1 MWDVEELGRQ
11 RAKYKIK
18 WKPKNAPYFYKMNI
32 LPCACNTQRHQR
44 NLVVP
49 NNFFYQ
55 FCSPDY
61 LHTSEL
67 TEVAFHVL
75 LPKWLESHGDEW
87 DFSHKENKSFD
98 KRGSRI
104 YQIWSKPSYLL
115 PLHDVNCMHWQCA
128 CHDSK
133 LNKRCTGR
141 HFCMFL
147 VLFSLLRTDPVSK
160 DIFSCICQPTALQ
173 LISST
178 HLSPL
183 TWGLTSQMHS
193 FFTLLILFHSEAVG
207 AMQGP
212 LLRWSS
218 GSLKLCH
225 PVQGQCSVNCIFF
238 ISSLMKLRLWLQET
252 VLPDLLTSPMSRTW
266 SFEVE
271 LYSEYNKEHSGTHI
285 PNTCIVP
292 WPLLRLMG
300 SEVSDLTLKHRI
312 SSNRAK

>member
-1 MWDVEELGRQ
+1 MHPIF
-11 RAKYKIK
+11 IK
-18 WKPKNAPYFYKMNI
+18 WTYS
-32 LPCACNTQRHQR
+32 
-44 NLVVP
+44 LVPVTHRDIKETWWSQITFST
-49 NNFFYQ
+49 NFAA
-55 FCSPDY
+55 
-61 LHTSEL
+61 L
-67 TEVAFHVL
+67 TIYIQVNWQ
-75 LPKWLESHGDEW
+75 KWLSMFFSLSDLSHMGMNEIFPTKKTSHLTRGAAESTRSGA
-87 DFSHKENKSFD
+87 SHL
-98 KRGSRI
+98 I
-104 YQIWSKPSYLL
+104 YFP
-115 PLHDVNCMHWQCA
+115 CMMSTA
-128 CHDSK
+128 
-133 LNKRCTGR
+133 CTGS
-141 HFCMFL
+141 
-147 VLFSLLRTDPVSK
+147 VPVMTPNLTSAALGDTSACSWSCSHCSEQGYISK

-193 FFTLLILFHSEAVG
+193 FFMLLILFHSEAVG

-271 LYSEYNKEHSGTHI
+271 VYSEYNKEHSGTHI